1 MYDRAVR
8 KKKVQHLFS
17 VPILTHSVL
26 IKLISN
32 NSDMKAT
39 QWMALFTLDVLI

>member
-1 MYDRAVR
+1 MYDKAVR
-8 KKKVQHLFS
+8 KKKVQHFFFS
-17 VPILTHSVL
+17 PILTYSVL

-32 NSDMKAT
+32 NSDTKAT